1 MTSPSLKRPLEFEIM
16 SPHSSG
22 ASSYGSVV
30 NAGKRRCFTQQT
42 NRLDNNIGTG
52 PGGGNSSSGVLKGAS
67 SILPTLSEDVASMI
81 RNELQ
86 RANDNNCNNSN
97 NDPLVLTIRQ
107 TQTICEKLIKDR
119 EQKLREEYDRILASK
134 LAEQYDTFVRYTHDH
149 IEKSISHQS
158 SYLS

>member
-22 ASSYGSVV
+22 TSSYGPVV
-30 NAGKRRCFTQQT
+30 NAGKRRCFAPQT
-42 NRLDNNIGTG
+42 NRLDTNNIGTG
-52 PGGGNSSSGVLKGAS
+52 PGGGNSSSGLLKGAS
-67 SILPTLSEDVASMI
+67 STLPTLSEDVASMI

-86 RANDNNCNNSN
+86 RANDNNCN